1 MSDIED
7 IVDQSESAVNELRN
21 NQSVK
26 SKFNDYFD
34 IKSANNE
41 IAGFCKLC
49 EKNKKKIKIL
59 MKNRNTSGLKKHLL
73 SMHKKESEK
82 LFPKKP
88 SKSVANFFGA
98 STSGQ
103 VCTYLTKLIIPN
115 K

>member
-7 IVDQSESAVNELRN
+7 VVEQSESVNELEDN
-21 NQSVK
+21 NQRFK
-26 SKFNDYFD
+26 SKFSEYYD
-34 IKSANNE
+34 IICLNNE
-41 IAGFCKLC
+41 ISGFCKLC
-49 EKNKKKIKIL
+49 EIKKKKKIKIL

-103 VCTYLTKLIIPN
+103 VCT
-115 K
+115 